1 MNSILKAYIPIAN
14 LIVKTFGKNCEV
26 VLHDLTQ
33 PQNSV
38 VYAANGE
45 VTGRKV
51 GQSFDHLIKMV
62 LLNKDFKDDYVVNYF
77 FETHDGKKI
86 KSSSALIRNEKDEV
100 IGMLCLNY
108 DLTLSHLL
116 QEELQG
122 FLGNTSSTEDMKKQ
136 EEYIL
141 DQDIM
146 STLDNIIEQI
156 FKNTVKNNE
165 KLTRKKSLEI
175 IKFMDEKGIFLV
187 KGSIDKVANFM
198 GVSKVTVYSYLDAI
212 KGKR

>member
-1 MNSILKAYIPIAN
+1 MHLVLKAYVPIAN
-14 LIVKTFGKNCEV
+14 MIVKTFGKNCEV

-33 PQNSV
+33 PKNSV

-77 FETHDGKKI
+77 FETEDGRKI
-86 KSSSALIRNEKDEV
+86 KSSSALIRDEKDEV

-116 QEELQG
+116 QEELQD
-122 FLGNTSSTEDMKKQ
+122 FLGASTGQ
-136 EEYIL
+136 ETTNPEQYVL
-141 DQDIM
+141 DQDII
-146 STLDNIIEQI
+146 SILDNLIEKI
-156 FKNTVKNNE
+156 FENTNIE
-165 KLTRKKSLEI
+165 KLTRKDSLEI

-187 KGSIDKVANFM
+187 KGSIDKVAKYM
-198 GVSKVTVYSYLDAI
+198 GVSKVTIYSYLDSI
-212 KGKR
+212 RGKR

>member
-1 MNSILKAYIPIAN
+1 MHLVLKAYIPIAN
-14 LIVKTFGKNCEV
+14 MIVKTFGKNCEV

-33 PQNSV
+33 PKNSV

-77 FETHDGKKI
+77 FETEDGRKI
-86 KSSSALIRNEKDEV
+86 KSSSALIRDEKDEV

-116 QEELQG
+116 QEELQD
-122 FLGNTSSTEDMKKQ
+122 FLGASTGQ
-136 EEYIL
+136 ETTNPEQYVL
-141 DQDIM
+141 DQDII
-146 STLDNIIEQI
+146 SILDNLIEKI
-156 FKNTVKNNE
+156 FENTNIE
-165 KLTRKKSLEI
+165 KLTRKDSLEI

-187 KGSIDKVANFM
+187 KGSIDKVAKYM
-198 GVSKVTVYSYLDAI
+198 GVSKVTIYSYLDSI
-212 KGKR
+212 RGKR

>member
-1 MNSILKAYIPIAN
+1 MHLVLKAYIPIAN
-14 LIVKTFGKNCEV
+14 MIVKTFGKNCEV

-33 PQNSV
+33 PKNSV
-38 VYAANGE
+38 VYAANGD

-77 FETHDGKKI
+77 FETEDGRKI
-86 KSSSALIRNEKDEV
+86 KSSSALIRDEKDEV

-116 QEELQG
+116 QEELQD
-122 FLGNTSSTEDMKKQ
+122 FLGTPSGQ
-136 EEYIL
+136 ETKESEKYVL
-141 DQDIM
+141 DQDIV
-146 STLDNIIEQI
+146 SILDNLIEKI
-156 FKNTVKNNE
+156 FENTNIE
-165 KLTRKKSLEI
+165 KLTRKDSLEI

-187 KGSIDKVANFM
+187 KGSIDKVAKYM
-198 GVSKVTVYSYLDAI
+198 GVSKVTIYSYLDSI
-212 KGKR
+212 RGKR

>member
-1 MNSILKAYIPIAN
+1 MNLILKAYIPIAN
-14 LIVKTFGKNCEV
+14 LIVKTFGKSCEV

-38 VYAANGE
+38 VYAANGD

-77 FETHDGKKI
+77 FETEDGKKI
-86 KSSSALIRNEKDEV
+86 KSSSALIRDEKDAV

-122 FLGNTSSTEDMKKQ
+122 FLGNTSSTENMKKQ

-175 IKFMDEKGIFLV
+175 IRFMDEKGIFLV

-198 GVSKVTVYSYLDAI
+198 GVSKVTVYSYLDTI

>member
-1 MNSILKAYIPIAN
+1 MNLVLKAYIPIAN
-14 LIVKTFGKNCEV
+14 LIVKTFGKSCEV

-38 VYAANGE
+38 VYAANGD
-45 VTGRKV
+45 VTGRKI

-77 FETHDGKKI
+77 FETENGKKI
-86 KSSSALIRNEKDEV
+86 KSSSALIRDDKGVV

-116 QEELQG
+116 IEELEG
-122 FLGNTSSTEDMKKQ
+122 FLGNTSSNEKGKKTE
-136 EEYIL
+136 EHIL

-146 STLDNIIEQI
+146 STLDSIIEQI

-165 KLTRKKSLEI
+165 KITRKKSLEI
-175 IKFMDEKGIFLV
+175 IRFMDEKGIFLV
-187 KGSIDKVANFM
+187 KGSIDKVANLM
-198 GVSKVTVYSYLDAI
+198 GVSKVTVYSYLDVI

>member
-1 MNSILKAYIPIAN
+1 MHLVLKAYIPIAN
-14 LIVKTFGKNCEV
+14 MIVKTFGKNCEV

-33 PQNSV
+33 PKNSV
-38 VYAANGE
+38 VYAANGD

-77 FETHDGKKI
+77 FETEDGKKI
-86 KSSSALIRNEKDEV
+86 KSSSALIRDEKDEV

-116 QEELQG
+116 QEEMQD
-122 FLGNTSSTEDMKKQ
+122 FLGTPSGQ
-136 EEYIL
+136 ETKESEKYVL
-141 DQDIM
+141 DQDIV
-146 STLDNIIEQI
+146 SILDNLIKKI
-156 FKNTVKNNE
+156 FENTNIE
-165 KLTRKKSLEI
+165 KLTRKDSLEI

-187 KGSIDKVANFM
+187 KGSIDKVAKYM
-198 GVSKVTVYSYLDAI
+198 GVSKVTIYSYLDSI
-212 KGKR
+212 RGKR

>member
-1 MNSILKAYIPIAN
+1 MNLILKAYIPIAN
-14 LIVKTFGKNCEV
+14 LIVKTFGKSCEV

-38 VYAANGE
+38 VYAANGD

-77 FETHDGKKI
+77 FETEDGKKI
-86 KSSSALIRNEKDEV
+86 KSSSALIRDEKDAV

-122 FLGNTSSTEDMKKQ
+122 FLGDTSSTENMKKQ

-175 IKFMDEKGIFLV
+175 IRFMDEKGIFLV

-198 GVSKVTVYSYLDAI
+198 GVSKVTVYSYLDTI

>member
-1 MNSILKAYIPIAN
+1 MHLVLKAYIPIAN
-14 LIVKTFGKNCEV
+14 MIVKTFGKNCEV

-33 PQNSV
+33 PKNSV
-38 VYAANGE
+38 VYAANGD

-77 FETHDGKKI
+77 FETEDGKKI
-86 KSSSALIRNEKDEV
+86 KSSSALIRDEKDEV

-116 QEELQG
+116 QKELED
-122 FLGNTSSTEDMKKQ
+122 FLGAPTGQ
-136 EEYIL
+136 ETKESEKYVL
-141 DQDIM
+141 DQDIV
-146 STLDNIIEQI
+146 SILDNLIEKI
-156 FKNTVKNNE
+156 FENTNIE
-165 KLTRKKSLEI
+165 KLTRKDSLEI

-187 KGSIDKVANFM
+187 KGSIDKVAKYM
-198 GVSKVTVYSYLDAI
+198 GVSKVTIYSYLDSI
-212 KGKR
+212 RGKR

>member
-1 MNSILKAYIPIAN
+1 MHLVLKAYIPIAN
-14 LIVKTFGKNCEV
+14 MIVKTFGKNCEV

-33 PQNSV
+33 PKNSV
-38 VYAANGE
+38 VYAANGD

-77 FETHDGKKI
+77 FETEDGKKI
-86 KSSSALIRNEKDEV
+86 KSSSALIRDEKDEV

-116 QEELQG
+116 QEELQD
-122 FLGNTSSTEDMKKQ
+122 FLGTPSGQ
-136 EEYIL
+136 ETKESEKYVL
-141 DQDIM
+141 DQDIV
-146 STLDNIIEQI
+146 SILDNLIEKI
-156 FKNTVKNNE
+156 FENTNIE
-165 KLTRKKSLEI
+165 KLTRKDSLEI

-187 KGSIDKVANFM
+187 KGSIDKVAKYM
-198 GVSKVTVYSYLDAI
+198 GVSKVTIYSYLDSI
-212 KGKR
+212 RGKR

>member
-1 MNSILKAYIPIAN
+1 MHLVLKAYIPIAN
-14 LIVKTFGKNCEV
+14 MIVKTFGKNCEV

-33 PQNSV
+33 PKNSV
-38 VYAANGE
+38 VYAANGD

-77 FETHDGKKI
+77 FETEDGKKI
-86 KSSSALIRNEKDEV
+86 KSSSALIRDEKDEV

-116 QEELQG
+116 QEELQD
-122 FLGNTSSTEDMKKQ
+122 FLGTPSGQ
-136 EEYIL
+136 ETKESEKYVL
-141 DQDIM
+141 DQDIV
-146 STLDNIIEQI
+146 SILDNLIKKI
-156 FKNTVKNNE
+156 FENTNIE
-165 KLTRKKSLEI
+165 KLTRKDSLEI

-187 KGSIDKVANFM
+187 KGSIDKVAKYM
-198 GVSKVTVYSYLDAI
+198 GVSKVTIYSYLDSI
-212 KGKR
+212 RGKR

>member
-1 MNSILKAYIPIAN
+1 MHLVLKAYIPIAN
-14 LIVKTFGKNCEV
+14 MIVKTFGKNCEV

-33 PQNSV
+33 PKNSV
-38 VYAANGE
+38 VYAANGD

-77 FETHDGKKI
+77 FETEDGRKI
-86 KSSSALIRNEKDEV
+86 KSSSALIRDEKDEV

-116 QEELQG
+116 QEELQD
-122 FLGNTSSTEDMKKQ
+122 FLGASTGQ
-136 EEYIL
+136 ETTNPEQYVL
-141 DQDIM
+141 DQDII
-146 STLDNIIEQI
+146 SILDNLIEKI
-156 FKNTVKNNE
+156 FENTNIE
-165 KLTRKKSLEI
+165 KLTRKDSLEI

-187 KGSIDKVANFM
+187 KGSIDKVAKYM
-198 GVSKVTVYSYLDAI
+198 GVSKVTIYSYLDSI
-212 KGKR
+212 RGKR

>member
-1 MNSILKAYIPIAN
+1 MHLVLKAYIPIAN
-14 LIVKTFGKNCEV
+14 MIVKTFGKNCEV

-33 PQNSV
+33 PKNSV
-38 VYAANGE
+38 VYAANGD

-77 FETHDGKKI
+77 FETEDGRKI
-86 KSSSALIRNEKDEV
+86 KSSSALIRDEKDEV

-116 QEELQG
+116 QEELQD
-122 FLGNTSSTEDMKKQ
+122 FLGTPSGQ
-136 EEYIL
+136 ETKESEKYVL
-141 DQDIM
+141 DQDIV
-146 STLDNIIEQI
+146 SILDNLIKKI
-156 FKNTVKNNE
+156 FENTNIE
-165 KLTRKKSLEI
+165 KLTRKDSLEI

-187 KGSIDKVANFM
+187 KGSIDKVAKYM
-198 GVSKVTVYSYLDAI
+198 GVSKVTIYSYLDSI
-212 KGKR
+212 RGKR

>member
-1 MNSILKAYIPIAN
+1 MHLVLKAYIPIAN
-14 LIVKTFGKNCEV
+14 MIVKTFGKNCEV

-33 PQNSV
+33 PKNSV
-38 VYAANGE
+38 VYAANGD

-77 FETHDGKKI
+77 FETEDGKKI
-86 KSSSALIRNEKDEV
+86 KSSSALIRDEKDEV

-116 QEELQG
+116 QEELQD
-122 FLGNTSSTEDMKKQ
+122 FLGAPTGQ
-136 EEYIL
+136 ETKESEKYVL
-141 DQDIM
+141 DQDIV
-146 STLDNIIEQI
+146 SILDNLIEKI
-156 FKNTVKNNE
+156 FENTNIE
-165 KLTRKKSLEI
+165 KLTRKDSLEI

-187 KGSIDKVANFM
+187 KGSIDKVAKYM
-198 GVSKVTVYSYLDAI
+198 GVSKVTIYSYLDSI
-212 KGKR
+212 RGKR

>member
-1 MNSILKAYIPIAN
+1 MHLVLKAYIPIAN
-14 LIVKTFGKNCEV
+14 MIVKTFGKNCEV

-33 PQNSV
+33 PKNSV
-38 VYAANGE
+38 VYAANGD

-77 FETHDGKKI
+77 LKQKMEKI
-86 KSSSALIRNEKDEV
+86 KSSSALIRDEKDEV

-116 QEELQG
+116 QKELED
-122 FLGNTSSTEDMKKQ
+122 FLGAPTGQ
-136 EEYIL
+136 ETKESEKYVL
-141 DQDIM
+141 DQDIV
-146 STLDNIIEQI
+146 SILDNLIEKI
-156 FKNTVKNNE
+156 FENTNIE
-165 KLTRKKSLEI
+165 KLTRKDSLEI

-187 KGSIDKVANFM
+187 KGSIDKVAKYM
-198 GVSKVTVYSYLDAI
+198 GVSKVTIYSYLDSI
-212 KGKR
+212 RGKR

>member
-1 MNSILKAYIPIAN
+1 MHLVLKAYIPIAN
-14 LIVKTFGKNCEV
+14 MIVKTFGKNCEV

-33 PQNSV
+33 PKNSV

-77 FETHDGKKI
+77 FETEDGRKI
-86 KSSSALIRNEKDEV
+86 KSSSALIRDEKDEV

-116 QEELQG
+116 QEELQD
-122 FLGNTSSTEDMKKQ
+122 FLGTSTGQ
-136 EEYIL
+136 ETTNPEQYVL
-141 DQDIM
+141 DQDII
-146 STLDNIIEQI
+146 SILDNLIEKI
-156 FKNTVKNNE
+156 FENTNIE
-165 KLTRKKSLEI
+165 KLTRKDSLEI

-187 KGSIDKVANFM
+187 KGSIDKVAKYM
-198 GVSKVTVYSYLDAI
+198 GVSKVTIYSYLDSI
-212 KGKR
+212 RGKR

>member
-1 MNSILKAYIPIAN
+1 MHLVLKAYIPIAN
-14 LIVKTFGKNCEV
+14 MIVKTFGKNCEV

-33 PQNSV
+33 PKNSV
-38 VYAANGE
+38 VYAANGD

-77 FETHDGKKI
+77 FETEDGRKI
-86 KSSSALIRNEKDEV
+86 KSSSALIRDEKDEV

-116 QEELQG
+116 QEELQD
-122 FLGNTSSTEDMKKQ
+122 FLGAPSGQ
-136 EEYIL
+136 ETKESEKYVL
-141 DQDIM
+141 DQDIV
-146 STLDNIIEQI
+146 SILDNLIEKI
-156 FKNTVKNNE
+156 FENTNIE
-165 KLTRKKSLEI
+165 KLTRKDSLEI

-187 KGSIDKVANFM
+187 KGSIDKVAKYM
-198 GVSKVTVYSYLDAI
+198 GVSKVTIYSYLDSI
-212 KGKR
+212 RGKR